1 MKFNKVVAGVA
12 LAGIVLT
19 TGACSSS
26 DNKDASKKDK
36 STDTTMKMA
45 DAKDAPALL
54 SAAASHM
61 PNFLAILN
69 LVHQH

>member
-1 MKFNKVVAGVA
+1 MKLNKVVAGVA
-12 LAGIVLT
+12 LAGMVLT

-45 DAKDAPALL
+45 TLKTHLHYYQQL
-54 SAAASHM
+54 QVIC
-61 PNFLAILN
+61 L
-69 LVHQH
+69 